1 MSPRGRLICDLLG
14 ASKEEVIHSEKGRE
28 GCCGQADTANVGK
41 GNQEGLSPGSLE
53 LALLG
58 SGLVSV
64 AAGGDSAGCFLDRG
78 FERRNANRP
87 REPDLL
93 RFDNVVREGHLLW
106 IRGLPQDVGVAL
118 ELFLK

>member
-1 MSPRGRLICDLLG
+1 MIR
-14 ASKEEVIHSEKGRE
+14 SEKGRE
-28 GCCGQADTANVGK
+28 DCCGRAGSSDVGK
-41 GNQEGLSPGSLE
+41 GNRKGLSPGRLE
-53 LALLG
+53 LPLLG
-58 SGLVSV
+58 SVFVSV
-64 AAGGDSAGCFLDRG
+64 AAGGDSAGCLLERG
-78 FERRNANRP
+78 FARRNANCL